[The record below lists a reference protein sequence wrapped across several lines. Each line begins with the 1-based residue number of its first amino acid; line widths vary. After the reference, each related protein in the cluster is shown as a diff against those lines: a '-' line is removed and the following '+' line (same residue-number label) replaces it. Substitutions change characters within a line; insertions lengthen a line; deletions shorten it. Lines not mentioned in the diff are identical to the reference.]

1 MKTFRK
7 LLFSVLIFVLTILV
21 VSASIIYPLL
31 SSEWEHCFDSKN
43 RERLSGTINL
53 LICGASQ
60 GMNHYNTH
68 IIDEKLCTC
77 YNISGPAM
85 TWSAKAM
92 LLEEEL
98 LRNDVKYVIID
109 ISHNS
114 LMQEPSVSGEYYAL
128 PRISQDKQ
136 LQYFFTR
143 ISFLQQFELY
153 GKLMNEGSRYLASAI
168 LGESNLLGTTN
179 KINNC
184 NYSDKGFRYAE
195 TTNIA
200 LIGEEIVQNYKIKKI
215 DTHFPSYNMYYLNQM
230 ISSCKEHGAQP
241 IIVESIASDRL
252 NWEYDGMQNLHNYL
266 FDYCKEKDC
275 LFIDANL
282 LIKRFSVFSD
292 DSSFADDQHLS
303 GEGATKYTEMFCNLL
318 HLYENGTDISDM
330 FYKTYDDMEKE
341 SPYYRYYSY
350 KLKHPEKTQSSN
362 KY

>member
-114 LMQEPSVSGEYYAL
+114 LMQEPEVSGEYYAL
-128 PRISQDKQ
+128 PRFSKRKQ
-136 LQYFFTR
+136 MIYFFSE
-143 ISFLQQFELY
+143 ISFPQQFELY
-153 GKLMNEGSRYLASAI
+153 GKLMNEGSRYLTSRFI
-168 LGESNLLGTTN
+168 GKSNALGTTD

-184 NYSDKGFRYAE
+184 NYSDKGFRFAA
-195 TTNIA
+195 TNNIT
-200 LIGEEIVQNYKIKKI
+200 LKGEEIVKNYNSKKI
-215 DTHFPSYNMYYLNQM
+215 VTDFPINNIINLNKM
-230 ISSCKEHGAQP
+230 ISSCKKHGAQP
-241 IIVESIASDRL
+241 IIVESIASDKL
-252 NWEYDGMQNLHNYL
+252 NWEYDGLQNLHNYL
-266 FDYCKEKDC
+266 FDYCKENDC
-275 LFIDANL
+275 VFIDANL
-282 LIKRFSVFSD
+282 LINRFSVFSD
-292 DSSFADDQHLS
+292 ENSFCDDQHLS

-318 HLYENGTDISDM
+318 HLYESGIDISDM

-341 SPYYRYYSY
+341 SPYYLYYI
-350 KLKHPEKTQSSN
+350 SN
-362 KY
+362 K